1 MLDGILYWL
10 HLFLESEFFLP
21 VLFLV
26 AAAKT
31 RKDIAIYAA
40 IVSWLGLLVY
50 SRESW
55 AIESTLMAFAALNC
69 SLAVFSAYHYKAFGH
84 KLGLVSTLIA
94 TAAVTNNLAQVVTFT
109 GWSVTVSEVL
119 AWLLLIALIS
129 LPGRKGWVNEVA
141 MDCSPHRRSGVRHHS
156 HASGS
161 GGDQ

>member
-1 MLDGILYWL
+1 M
-10 HLFLESEFFLP
+10 LESVFFLP
-21 VLFLV
+21 CLFLIV
-26 AAAKT
+26 AVWT

-40 IVSWLGLLVY
+40 TVSWLGLLVY

-84 KLGLVSTLIA
+84 KLGLVSTIIA
-94 TAAVTNNLAQVVTFT
+94 AASVINNLAQVIQFT
-109 GWSVTVSEVL
+109 AWSVTVSEVL

-129 LPGRKGWVNEVA
+129 LPGRRGWINDLA
-141 MDCSPHRRSGVRHHS
+141 MECLPHSRSDVRHHS
-156 HASGS
+156 HSSGS